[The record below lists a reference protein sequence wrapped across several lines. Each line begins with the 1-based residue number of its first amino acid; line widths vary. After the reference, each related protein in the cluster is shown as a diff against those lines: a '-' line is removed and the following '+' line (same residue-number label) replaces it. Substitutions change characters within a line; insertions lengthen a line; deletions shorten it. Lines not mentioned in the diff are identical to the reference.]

1 MSSQQQDPP
10 IIITGGSV
18 TLKFDSQ
25 QLPRS
30 TNGNH
35 YNADKTLKR
44 ITIKGDGLDISES
57 FPTGQGVTITIFY
70 ENGATKA

>member
-1 MSSQQQDPP
+1 MSHQQDPP

-25 QLPRS
+25 QLPRN

-35 YNADKTLKR
+35 YNADKKLKR
-44 ITIKGDGLDISES
+44 ITIKGDGLDINQS
-57 FPTGQGVTITIFY
+57 FPTGDVTITIFY
-70 ENGATKA
+70 ENGNQP